1 VHSTRNTPAPK
12 RDGLAGVLLE
22 TFEREIFKHFLS
34 NGDAIEI
41 PIMMYNNPATSGI
54 DMSPELL
61 VRMSETIDN
70 VRMVKESTGDPYRMQ
85 RIDQLSGQPAALLQ
99 RQ

>member
-1 VHSTRNTPAPK
+1 M
-12 RDGLAGVLLE
+12 VLPVSYWKLS
-22 TFEREIFKHFLS
+22 ERAIFKHFLS
-34 NGDAIEI
+34 TGDAIEI
-41 PIMMYNNPATSGI
+41 PIMMYDNPATSGI

-70 VRMVKESTGDPYRMQ
+70 VRMVKESTGDLSRMQ
-85 RIDQLSGQPAALLQ
+85 RIDQLSGRPAALLQ